1 MNYIFDV
8 DGTLTPSRGKMDKK
22 FESFF
27 EHFATHNACY
37 LVTGSN
43 REKTLEQIPEHIYN
57 LCLRVYQCSGNNVFE
72 QNKEVY
78 VDPWTITND
87 VNIFL
92 LDELDNSRFYR
103 KTGYH
108 FDYRPGLVNFSIVGR
123 QCNLEDRA
131 MYKQWDEHK
140 LERQGIAERFNKKF
154 GETMQ
159 ATVAGETGID
169 ITEIGKGKVQILRDF
184 KDTGEITFIGD
195 KTMEGG
201 NDHDIAE
208 AVKLKGQ
215 TKRGWA
221 FQVEDWE
228 DTYRLLWALQNAGV
242 HEHVG
247 VV

>member
-1 MNYIFDV
+1 MNWIFDV

-57 LCLRVYQCSGNNVFE
+57 LCLRVYQCSGNHAFE
-72 QNKEVY
+72 QNREVY
-78 VDPWTITND
+78 KDTWNLPNEA
-87 VNIFL
+87 NIFL

-108 FDYRPGLVNFSIVGR
+108 FDHRPGLCNFSVVGR
-123 QCNLEDRA
+123 NCNLEERV
-131 MYKQWDEHK
+131 MYRQWDEHK
-140 LERQGIAERFNKKF
+140 LEREGIAERFNKKF
-154 GETMQ
+154 PSLH

-169 ITEIGKGKVQILRDF
+169 ITERGKGKVQILRDF
-184 KDTGEITFIGD
+184 NDDSEITFVGD

-208 AVKLKGQ
+208 AAKLRGQ

-221 FQVEDWE
+221 WQVKDWE
-228 DTYRLLWALQNAGV
+228 DTYRLLWAMQNAGV